1 MQGIPTAL
9 HVISRVFLYIG
20 GKYYKDSNC
29 IIPFNRIS
37 DDTFEDFKHILE
49 TWFFKNP
56 NKHIVCWFRADE
68 LKIFAFKTDKVKLF
82 NPGSTLES
90 PGESVSLFWFVC
102 MCVKC

>member
-29 IIPFNRIS
+29 IILLTEYLMIPFRTLNIFLR
-37 DDTFEDFKHILE
+37 LG
-49 TWFFKNP
+49 FFKNP

-82 NPGSTLES
+82 NAGSTLES

-102 MCVKC
+102 MRVKC